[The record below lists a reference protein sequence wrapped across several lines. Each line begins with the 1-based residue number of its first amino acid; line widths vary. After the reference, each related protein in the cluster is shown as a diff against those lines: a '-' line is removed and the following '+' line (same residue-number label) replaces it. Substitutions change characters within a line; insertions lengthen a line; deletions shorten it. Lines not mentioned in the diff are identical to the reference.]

1 MVFTMHVYILG
12 GSKNNFIFSKKV
24 EELQEFVTHL
34 FMGPFEKLGKI
45 FNLNRSFDMW
55 LINKV
60 FHIVGHKDRKQYLQY
75 PTTFCNASKPYDKE
89 NHVVR
94 YHFLQCPN
102 AEFAK
107 KYNLMHVLLL
117 FCNADYWGI
126 SQLHGTLIH
135 QGTCGNCDKCD
146 YCIVDS
152 KSPMAK
158 KYEIVKDEN
167 GFLVSQKI

>member
-1 MVFTMHVYILG
+1 M
-12 GSKNNFIFSKKV
+12 
-24 EELQEFVTHL
+24 
-34 FMGPFEKLGKI
+34 
-45 FNLNRSFDMW
+45 
-55 LINKV
+55 
-60 FHIVGHKDRKQYLQY
+60 
-75 PTTFCNASKPYDKE
+75 A
-89 NHVVR
+89 R